1 LEAAEGLRLVQAA
14 MYVGLAVA
22 ATRVWRRERG
32 RPAAYLAAAFVA
44 LGAVTAIGV
53 FLRRFEPD
61 ELQVLRDLNVVL
73 LLSFAWL
80 LAAAVWSFVHRQLP
94 RWLRAAGVLLGAIAL
109 LSFALPPL
117 GQPGE
122 RSVVAQLYVLAALV
136 VWLTLLL
143 AAAVRLWRAG
153 DQRQRVVRARTRAMA
168 AGAVGIGLVLIASA
182 NVQQSPGVSVT
193 FSLLTITSA
202 VLFGIGYVPPRLLR
216 WWWRQLPA
224 SRIAAMQTELIAA
237 STPQEVAAAFTPVI
251 AEMYGGAVML
261 GPGGRLLGAGG
272 LPDDEVQELTDLV
285 RARVDVEDVHVVDVE
300 GYCLAVRTSPYAPLF
315 AESEERVLREIV
327 LLVRL
332 ALERAELQASTEAA
346 RAETQ
351 RAYDDQQALLV
362 GLAHDLRSPAVT
374 ISTYSSL
381 ISAAEDLEDA
391 KQMAEGLA
399 GSAGYLD
406 RLVDGISELSRIGR
420 NDGHP
425 EPIAL
430 AEVVGHAATRARAT
444 HPDLQVDVSP
454 DLPTVVVDRLRIEQV
469 FDNLI
474 GNAAKHGG
482 RDDLTVSV
490 HTEPLEGGG
499 VRVVVADDGAG
510 VPEREREEVFALFRR
525 GSGAGGQGSGVGLG
539 LCRRIVESY
548 GGQIRFAPVERGA
561 RAEVDLPAAV
571 VSDEPAADPAEL
583 PPARPTLGGRLTEE
597 AADATAPVTHGSDG
611 PLPR

>member
-1 LEAAEGLRLVQAA
+1 MDAAEGLRLVQAA
-14 MYVGLAVA
+14 LYVGLAVA
-22 ATRVWRRERG
+22 ATRVWRRDRG

-44 LGAVTAIGV
+44 LGTVTALGV
-53 FLRRFEPD
+53 LLRQYEPD
-61 ELQVLRDLNVVL
+61 ELMVLRDLNVVL
-73 LLSFAWL
+73 LLSFSWL
-80 LAAAVWSFVHRQLP
+80 LAAAVWSFTHRRLP
-94 RWLRAAGVLLGAIAL
+94 RWLQVAGVVLGGVALLG
-109 LSFALPPL
+109 FVLPPL
-117 GQPGE
+117 GQAGDRPAAAQVYV
-122 RSVVAQLYVLAALV
+122 VVALV
-136 VWLTLLL
+136 IWLTLLV

-153 DQRQRVVRARTRAMA
+153 DERQRVVRARTRAMA
-168 AGAVGIGLVLIASA
+168 AGAFGIGIVLVVNA
-182 NVQQSPGVSVT
+182 NIPQTPGISVL
-193 FSLLTITSA
+193 FSLLTIASA
-202 VLFGIGYVPPRLLR
+202 ILFAIGYVPPRLLR
-216 WWWRQLPA
+216 WWWRQVPA

-237 STPQEVAAAFTPVI
+237 STPREVAAAFTPVI
-251 AEMYGGAVML
+251 AEMYGGAVLL

-272 LPDDEVQELTDLV
+272 VDDAEAEELASMV
-285 RARVDVEDVHVVDVE
+285 RAGARREGLHVVDVE

-315 AESEERVLREIV
+315 GESEERLLREIV

-332 ALERAELQASTEAA
+332 ALERAELQASTETA
-346 RAETQ
+346 RAEVQ

-381 ISAAEDLEDA
+381 ISAAEDLDDA

-420 NDGHP
+420 NDGQP

-430 AEVVGHAATRARAT
+430 AEVAEHAATRARTT
-444 HPDLQVDVSP
+444 HPGLEVDVSS

-482 RDDLTVSV
+482 RPDLTVSV
-490 HTEPLEGGG
+490 SAEALDGGG
-499 VRVVVADDGAG
+499 VRVVVSDDGEG
-510 VPEREREEVFALFRR
+510 VPEQERDEVFALFRR
-525 GSGAGGQGSGVGLG
+525 GSAAGGQGSGVGLG
-539 LCRRIVESY
+539 LCRRVVESY

-571 VSDEPAADPAEL
+571 VSDAAAEDPPQVPSAS
-583 PPARPTLGGRLTEE
+583 PTLGGQLTDD
-597 AADATAPVTHGSDG
+597 AAGAAAPVTHGRDG
-611 PLPR
+611 TLPR